1 MEALGIDGKLLLGQ
15 IVNFLILFAVLG
27 FFLYKP
33 LVKML
38 EDRRKTIADSL
49 DNAKKIE
56 ENLAKSEE
64 KTKAALE
71 LAQSEARKVLE
82 EAIKLAGEQKNKI
95 MAEAQTQ
102 SDRIIENAK
111 AEAKTAKDD
120 VVKEAKKEL
129 SEIVLVALDK
139 IVKEDLSADDKKKL
153 TDQAIKD
160 I

>member
-1 MEALGIDGKLLLGQ
+1 MEALGVEVKLLVGQ
-15 IVNFLILFAVLG
+15 IINFLLLFVLLG

-33 LVKML
+33 IVKML
-38 EDRRKTIADSL
+38 DDRRRTIAESL

-64 KTKAALE
+64 KTKLALE

-95 MAEAQTQ
+95 MAEAQAQ

-111 AEAKTAKDD
+111 AEAKTMKDNIVSD
-120 VVKEAKKEL
+120 AKKEL
-129 SEIVLVALDK
+129 SQVVLAALDK
-139 IVKEDLSADDKKKL
+139 IVSSDIDETTKDKL
-153 TDQAIKD
+153 TKKAID
-160 I
+160 EV